1 MTIEEMKQK
10 KRELGYTN
18 EKVAELSGVPLG
30 TVQKI
35 FAGITLAPRYE
46 TLQALEKIF
55 RPKTDFYGGS
65 SSSVCESTA
74 PYHVKKQGEYT
85 VEDYRALPE
94 DQRVELIDGVL
105 YDLSSPTCPHQMI
118 QLDIGR
124 QLADYIDS
132 KQGPCVPFIAPADVQ
147 LDMDDKT
154 MVVPDVF
161 VVCDRS
167 KITRSHLLGA
177 PDLIIEILSPSTWR
191 KDAYLKLEK
200 YALAGVRE
208 YWLVDP
214 EKLKIMV
221 YDLVQENLAQLY
233 TFGDQ
238 VPVMIFDGDCK
249 IDFAR
254 IYERM
259 RFLYE

>member
-1 MTIEEMKQK
+1 MTIEEMKQR

-18 EKVAELSGVPLG
+18 ERVAELSGVPLG

-46 TLQALEKIF
+46 TLQALERIF
-55 RPKTDFYGGS
+55 RSDTDFCGS
-65 SSSVCESTA
+65 PVCESTA
-74 PYHVKKQGEYT
+74 PYCVKKPGEYT
-85 VEDYRALPE
+85 LEDYRALPE
-94 DQRVELIDGVL
+94 DRRAELIDGVI
-105 YDLSSPTCPHQMI
+105 YDLSSPTCSHQMI

-132 KQGPCVPFIAPADVQ
+132 RQGACIPFTAPADVQ
-147 LDMDDKT
+147 LDMDSRT

-200 YALAGVRE
+200 YAVAGVRE

-214 EKLKIMV
+214 ERLKIMV
-221 YDLVQENLAQLY
+221 YDLEQNVLAQLY
-233 TFGDQ
+233 TFSDQ
-238 VPVMIFDGDCK
+238 VPVAIFDGDCK
-249 IDFAR
+249 IDFSR
-254 IYERM
+254 IYEKI